1 MAENKRIRVSADTSP
16 LQGLRQ
22 EVTSMWNDFTNM
34 EGRFKEVSEQALD
47 VIQRQIDLLKERNSL
62 FALPNTPQ
70 QSKPLNDKRGLLI
83 DPNTGK
89 PFIQTISREG
99 LNPLRQDSFVFNKML
114 SELSRIA
121 EILEKGER
129 DRKNDEGSDTVDT
142 SAGQQP
148 LPTGTT
154 APPTGG
160 IGSGLSGGRGGFKLP
175 TSLAGLMK
183 SLPFGIGAIAMAIGG
198 AIGKEV
204 QFRTQMYGAENAYE
218 RENLRG
224 QHWLLNTVTF
234 GISGQMAQRRE
245 MERRAYQNFDNTIP
259 EMAAQSGMGSVGTTV
274 ALLGGNVR
282 DLNGHLNLRRERG
295 DKNLPTYNFANAPD
309 ATAVNRPLSPAVKG
323 GTFEINPEADEAFRE
338 MGLTPIGS
346 RTVTVQPESHYAA
359 SENVVLSK
367 GGLARKGSYLS
378 DDGLELHN
386 WRTDYLGMTSSD
398 YALKVNNLLAAGMDS
413 RATGFVNGGSSE
425 DNMAFFNDI
434 NRRANQVV
442 LWGKARG
449 LSDEQQAA
457 TMRTARFDE
466 SGVTPNTVISSFD
479 TNLTNMGYRGYARSG
494 RLSENLDTYNR
505 IAQQVLGVAGSV
517 NSEELVRTMTG
528 VQQTT
533 GMQGPQLERV
543 QEFMTGANVSQ
554 DEVTRAF
561 MMREARKMNP
571 EATFSEL
578 MAMVEN
584 PNESGLMQN
593 VVKSLYEETGGGENF
608 RTTLK
613 SVAPGMHWTDIN
625 ELDESL
631 KNSGG
636 DYQAAIDKMFEG
648 TVRSRNISEE
658 AGANVSEVQRSSAA
672 AEELRITE
680 GADKYLRDNEGGN
693 KEGGDLTAALE
704 AALMKVTMNIV
715 DTSPDRL
722 TPDALRKSMQ
732 EAFTE
737 GLKDI
742 HITME

>member
-22 EVTSMWNDFTNM
+22 EVASMWNDFTNM

-47 VIQRQIDLLKERNSL
+47 VIQRQIDLLKERNNL
-62 FALPNTPQ
+62 FALPNVPQ
-70 QSKPLNDKRGLLI
+70 QGNSLNDRRGSLI
-83 DPNTGK
+83 DTNTGK
-89 PFIQTISREG
+89 PFTQTIGREG
-99 LNPLRQDSFVFNKML
+99 LNPLRQDNFVFNKML

-129 DRKNDEGSDTVDT
+129 DRKNDEGGDTVDT

-154 APPTGG
+154 TPPTGG
-160 IGSGLSGGRGGFKLP
+160 IGSGLGGGRGGFKLP

-224 QHWLLNTVTF
+224 QHWLLNAVTF

-245 MERRAYQNFDNTIP
+245 MERRAYQNFDNVIP

-282 DLNGHLNLRRERG
+282 DLNGNLNLRRGQG

-309 ATAVNRPLSPAVKG
+309 ATAVNRPLNPAANG
-323 GTFEINPEADEAFRE
+323 GTFEISPEADEAIRE

-346 RTVTVQPESHYAA
+346 RTVTVQPENHYTA
-359 SENVVLSK
+359 SEDVVLSK
-367 GGLARKGSYLS
+367 GGLVRKGSYLS

-386 WRTDYLGMTSSD
+386 WRTDYLGMTSTD
-398 YALKVNNLLAAGMDS
+398 YASKVNNLLAAGMDT
-413 RATGFVNGGSSE
+413 RATGFVNGGSSA

-466 SGVTPNTVISSFD
+466 SGVAPNTVISSFD
-479 TNLTNMGYRGYARSG
+479 ANLTNMGYRGYARSG
-494 RLSENLDTYNR
+494 RLSENLNTYNR

-584 PNESGLMQN
+584 PNESGLMRN

-631 KNSGG
+631 RNSGG
-636 DYQAAIDKMFEG
+636 DYQAAIDRMFEG
-648 TVRSRNISEE
+648 TVRSRDISKE

-680 GADKYLRDNEGGN
+680 GADKYLKDNEGGN
-693 KEGGDLTAALE
+693 KGGGDLTAALE
-704 AALMKVTMNIV
+704 AALMRVTMNIV

>member
-22 EVTSMWNDFTNM
+22 EVASMWNDFVNM

-47 VIQRQIDLLKERNSL
+47 VIQRQIDLLKERNRL
-62 FALPNTPQ
+62 FVLPNASQ
-70 QSKPLNDKRGLLI
+70 QGNSLNDRRGLLI

-89 PFIQTISREG
+89 PFTQTIGRER

-121 EILEKGER
+121 EILEKGKR
-129 DRKNDEGSDTVDT
+129 DSRNGAGSDAVDT
-142 SAGQQP
+142 SAGEQP

-154 APPTGG
+154 ASPTGG

-183 SLPFGIGAIAMAIGG
+183 GLPFGIGAIAMAIGS
-198 AIGKEV
+198 AIGNEV
-204 QFRTQMYGAENAYE
+204 KFRTQMYGAENAYE

-224 QHWLLNTVTF
+224 QHWLLNTITF
-234 GISGQMAQRRE
+234 GISGQMAERRE
-245 MERRAYQNFDNTIP
+245 MERRAYQNFDNIIP
-259 EMAAQSGMGSVGTTV
+259 GVAAQSGMGSVGTTV
-274 ALLGGNVR
+274 ALLGNVMDLIGHPNSRRGRGN
-282 DLNGHLNLRRERG
+282 
-295 DKNLPTYNFANAPD
+295 KNLPTYNFANTPPD
-309 ATAVNRPLSPAVKG
+309 ATAVSRPLNPAGMG
-323 GTFEINPEADEAFRE
+323 GIFEISPESDEALRE
-338 MGLTPIGS
+338 MGITPIGS
-346 RTVTVQPESHYAA
+346 RTVTVQPDGHYAA
-359 SENVVLSK
+359 SGDIVFSK
-367 GGLARKGSYLS
+367 GRLARKGSYTS
-378 DDGLELHN
+378 RDGLELHN

-398 YALKVNNLLAAGMDS
+398 YASKVNNLLAAGMDT
-413 RATGFVNGGSSE
+413 RATGFVNGGSLV

-466 SGVTPNTVISSFD
+466 SGVAPNTVISSFD
-479 TNLTNMGYRGYARSG
+479 MNLTNMGYRGYARSG
-494 RLSENLDTYNR
+494 RLSENLDTYNK

-533 GMQGPQLERV
+533 GMQGPQLERI

-561 MMREARKMNP
+561 MMREARKLNP

-613 SVAPGMHWTDIN
+613 SVAPGMHWADIN
-625 ELDESL
+625 ELDKSL

-636 DYQAAIDKMFEG
+636 DYQAAIDRMFEG
-648 TVRSRNISEE
+648 TVRSRDISEE

-680 GADKYLRDNEGGN
+680 GADKYLKDDEGKN

-722 TPDALRKSMQ
+722 TPNVLKDSVL